1 MRYGNGRVST
11 FRLRTQLRFRPWQGG
26 FRMRVS
32 CVPALPMRTRAVSA
46 QPIVAGIDA
55 GGTMTDTILVDGDGH
70 FTIGKAETTP
80 RREADG
86 FLESAAEAAENW
98 GLTTGEMFRSLEVV
112 LYSGTGMLNT
122 LLSRTGRKLGLVTTR
137 GMEDMVLMGRGLQT
151 WCDYS
156 YADRLHAVTHHHPEP
171 LVARTDTFGVTE
183 RVDHFG
189 DVVIPLYEREV
200 AEAAEALAGR
210 DLDAVCVCL
219 LFSHVNPAHERRAGE
234 LLRETFEK
242 AGRKA
247 DILLSHEIRPVI
259 REQSRLNSVL
269 IEAYATGRGRD
280 QLGGIEEASKSNGFR
295 HGVQTLLSFGGLV
308 SIRHP
313 RLHETMISGPI
324 GGILGALHVG
334 EAVGVDSLIVSDMG
348 GTSFDMGVI
357 TKGQVRIENEP
368 VMDRFKL
375 NVPTIAMD
383 TIGAGAGM
391 HVKVDPLT
399 KKVSLGPESAGSDPG
414 PVCFGKGNLQPT
426 VCDCDAILGWLNP
439 DYFLGGKV
447 RLDLDLA
454 RRMFRERCA
463 SHFDGLDIHE
473 VAEGMVGM
481 LEDSARSALNRILS
495 SEGIHPSEF
504 TLLSYG
510 GSGPL
515 HVAGY
520 SRGIGFRDI
529 LTFPFAA
536 AFSAFGCTT
545 ADYSRRHSRSVS
557 IDLPASLAD
566 DGTVGRAGSEITS
579 VWEELTGAA
588 LGEMDADGHPA
599 GRVSCAP
606 FLRMRYTGQLED
618 VEVLS
623 PVTKVGGLADA
634 ERVVREFESVYE
646 KINRRV
652 SRYAGAGVTITEL
665 GVIARADKVKP
676 RLVSRPLGPAK
687 PDRRAEKGSR
697 EAYLGGRWRKAST
710 WEMDGL
716 APGNEIRGPA
726 IVEHPATTLVIHPG
740 DHVFVDEWT
749 MIHYRHG

>member
-1 MRYGNGRVST
+1 MGNR
-11 FRLRTQLRFRPWQGG
+11 
-26 FRMRVS
+26 
-32 CVPALPMRTRAVSA
+32 
-46 QPIVAGIDA
+46 PIVAGIDA

-80 RREADG
+80 AREADG

-98 GLTTGEMFRSLEVV
+98 GLDPAEMFRSLEVV

-171 LVARTDTFGVTE
+171 LVARRDVFGVTE

-189 DVVIPLYEREV
+189 EVVIPLYERE
-200 AEAAEALAGR
+200 AAAAARELAGR
-210 DLDAVCVCL
+210 DIDAVCVCL
-219 LFSHVNPAHERRAGE
+219 LFSHVNPAHERRVGE
-234 LLRETFEK
+234 ILAAAIAES
-242 AGRKA
+242 GR
-247 DILLSHEIRPVI
+247 DIDVLLSHVVRPVI

-280 QLGGIEEASKSNGFR
+280 QLGGIERVSRENGFR
-295 HGVQTLLSFGGLV
+295 YGVQTLLSFGGLV

-324 GGILGALHVG
+324 GGILGAQYVG
-334 EAVGVDSLIVSDMG
+334 RAIGVDSLIVSDMG

-357 TKGQVRIENEP
+357 TRGQVRIENEP
-368 VMDRFKL
+368 IMDRFKL

-399 KKVSLGPESAGSDPG
+399 GKVSLGPESAGSDPG

-447 RLDLDLA
+447 RLDVGLA
-454 RRMFRERCA
+454 RRAFSERCA
-463 SHFDGLDIHE
+463 AHFPGRDIHE

-481 LEDSARSALNRILS
+481 LEDSARSALSRIIS

-515 HVAGY
+515 HLAGY
-520 SRGIGFRDI
+520 SRGVGFRDI

-545 ADYSRRHSRSVS
+545 ADYRRRHSRSVS
-557 IDLPASLAD
+557 IDLPAALAD
-566 DGTVGRAGSEITS
+566 DAALARAGEEIS
-579 VWEELTGAA
+579 AVWEELSGDA
-588 LGEMDADGHPA
+588 LREMEMDGHAA
-599 GRVSCAP
+599 GSVACAP

-618 VEVLS
+618 VEVMS
-623 PVTKVGGLADA
+623 PVARIGGTGDLG
-634 ERVVREFESVYE
+634 RVVRAFEDVYE
-646 KINRRV
+646 KVNRRV
-652 SRYAGAGVTITEL
+652 SRYSEAGTTITEL
-665 GVIARADKVKP
+665 GVIASTDKVKP
-676 RLVSRPLGPAK
+676 RLVSRPLGSARPAA
-687 PDRRAEKGSR
+687 DAAKGGR
-697 EAYLGGRWRKAST
+697 EAYLGGCWQNAAL
-710 WEMDGL
+710 WEMDRL
-716 APGNEIRGPA
+716 SPGNEVHGPA
-726 IVEHPATTLVIHPG
+726 IVEHPATTLVVHPG
-740 DHVFVDEWT
+740 DHVFVDGWT